1 MAAPMCD
8 QKIFV
13 KQGAEA
19 KVYKESF
26 YGRPCISKERF
37 SKAYRH
43 PALDKSLT
51 LQRLKAEIR
60 AMNKCRT
67 LGKKTVQRGN
77 D

>member
-1 MAAPMCD
+1 MAAPMDDANRNKCF
-8 QKIFV
+8 I

-19 KVYKESF
+19 KVYKETF

-37 SKAYRH
+37 SKSYRH

-51 LQRLKAEIR
+51 LQRLKVEIR

-67 LGKKTVQRGN
+67 LG
-77 D
+77 